1 MNPLAKYRERTR
13 EKLLS
18 DFGAFCRRAWKEIEP
33 GKPLEWSWHHEYVA
47 EHLMLCYEREIT
59 RLIVTMPPRGLK
71 SKLISVFFGAWVW
84 AKSPHQSLILT
95 SYSDSLSEELNMA
108 RRTLLQS
115 AWFQQTFPGKVR
127 FTADQNRREKFKN
140 TAGGQSVATS
150 VEGVLTGLGADYLLV
165 DDILSPQQS
174 YSDLERNNANRFF
187 DSTLRSRLNDP
198 MTGVIIIV
206 CQRLH
211 EADLVGHVMEA
222 EPGVWTHVNLPLECE
237 QDEEIVFPLS
247 GRVVHRKQGELL
259 HPQRWPKAWVEKQ
272 KKTVGPFIWS
282 AQFQQRPAPAG
293 GAIFKSEWFQHYKKE
308 PDKGTTIISLDT
320 AFSVKKTADYSAAS
334 VWTAHDGRYYLR
346 FVWRERV
353 AYPQLKA
360 MVEELSDVW
369 APDAILIEEKASGQ
383 SLVQSLRE
391 ETSLPIVG
399 IPVDSDK
406 TSRAHSVTALFSAG
420 RVHFPEDAPWLPVF
434 LHELELFPASAY
446 DDQVDTTT
454 QALRYLRSQQ
464 VDGQLTWIAVAKQKA
479 EEWTRGIFTPKKQ
492 PRYLDVPGRI
502 QGDVKETGIPSSC
515 MHCGS
520 YKLESCGTGQST
532 RLHCLTC
539 GRYSWG
545 ELMKYPC
552 PKCSDKLTG
561 LVGGGKWRCNAC
573 GFHFVPGVTDPEI
586 LKTEDPEH
594 VHRWRTIPGGFFR
607 CDDCSETRPISGLAP
622 KKTIPGPSRKEY
634 VAQSSLDSK
643 FGLSWG
649 RFGRRR

>member
-1 MNPLAKYRERTR
+1 MNPLEKYRERTR

-33 GKPLEWSWHHEYVA
+33 GKALEWSWHHELVSEY
-47 EHLMLCYEREIT
+47 LMLCYEREIT
-59 RLIVTMPPRGLK
+59 RIIFTMPPRGLK

-115 AWFQQTFPGKVR
+115 AWYQTTFPGKVQ
-127 FTADQNRREKFKN
+127 FTADQNRREKYRN

-198 MTGVIIIV
+198 MTGVIVIV

-211 EADLVGHVMEA
+211 EADLVGHVTEA

-247 GRVVHRKQGELL
+247 GRVVHRKQGDLL
-259 HPQRWPKAWVEKQ
+259 HPARWPKAWVEKQ
-272 KKTVGPFIWS
+272 KRTVGPFIWAS
-282 AQFQQRPAPAG
+282 QFQQRPAPSG
-293 GAIFKSEWFQHYKKE
+293 GAIFKNEWFQTYRKE

-320 AFSVKKTADYSAAS
+320 AFSIKKTADYSAAS

-353 AYPQLKA
+353 AYPDLKR
-360 MVEELSDVW
+360 MVEELADVW
-369 APDAILIEEKASGQ
+369 MPDAVLVEEKASGQ
-383 SLVQSLRE
+383 SLLQSLRQ

-399 IPVDSDK
+399 IQVDTDK
-406 TSRAHSVTALFSAG
+406 TMRAHSVTALFSAG
-420 RVHFPEDAPWLPVF
+420 RVYFPEDAPWLPTY
-434 LHELELFPASAY
+434 LHELELFPATAF
-446 DDQVDTTT
+446 DDMVDTTT

-464 VDGQLTWIAVAKQKA
+464 SDGRLTFVETMKAHAADWLRGVFTRKKKSTDRPTAVAEEPVIVTVTVDQAKVYTEGHPPPICPHPSCKNPCTFLQRDSEGIWHIHCRQCGRVDGMDSS
-479 EEWTRGIFTPKKQ
+479 
-492 PRYLDVPGRI
+492 LDLLPADR
-502 QGDVKETGIPSSC
+502 
-515 MHCGS
+515 MHCGGRLQIVS
-520 YKLESCGTGQST
+520 GTYRCQNCAKTWPLNGSNPNPVRGATKAQAEAF
-532 RLHCLTC
+532 R
-539 GRYSWG
+539 
-545 ELMKYPC
+545 
-552 PKCSDKLTG
+552 
-561 LVGGGKWRCNAC
+561 GGNALRVNI
-573 GFHFVPGVTDPEI
+573 GFKNTF
-586 LKTEDPEH
+586 
-594 VHRWRTIPGGFFR
+594 
-607 CDDCSETRPISGLAP
+607 
-622 KKTIPGPSRKEY
+622 
-634 VAQSSLDSK
+634 
-643 FGLSWG
+643 G
-649 RFGRRR
+649 RFGSGG

>member
-1 MNPLAKYRERTR
+1 MNPLQRYREKAR

-33 GKPLEWSWHHEYVA
+33 GKALEWSWHHEYVA

-115 AWFQQTFPGKVR
+115 AWFQQTFPGKVQ
-127 FTADQNRREKFKN
+127 FTADQNRREKFRN

-150 VEGVLTGLGADYLLV
+150 VEGVLTGLGADYLLI

-198 MTGVIIIV
+198 MTGVIVVV

-211 EADLVGHVMEA
+211 EADLVGHVTEA

-247 GRVVHRKQGELL
+247 ARVVHRKQGDLL
-259 HPQRWPKAWVEKQ
+259 HPQRWPESWVKKTKA
-272 KKTVGPFIWS
+272 TVGPFIWS

-293 GAIFKSEWFQHYKKE
+293 GAIFKNEWFQSYKKE
-308 PDKGTTIISLDT
+308 PDKGTTVISLDT
-320 AFSVKKTADYSAAS
+320 AFSVKKTADYSVAS

-353 AYPQLKA
+353 AYPDLKR
-360 MVEELSDVW
+360 MVEELADVW
-369 APDAILIEEKASGQ
+369 MPDAVLVEEKASGQ
-383 SLVQSLRE
+383 SLLQSLKQ

-399 IPVDSDK
+399 IPVDTDK
-406 TSRAHSVTALFSAG
+406 VSRAHSVTALFSAG
-420 RVHFPEDAPWLPVF
+420 RVHFPEDAPWLPTF

-464 VDGQLTWIAVAKQKA
+464 SDGRLTWIDTAKEKA
-479 EEWTRGIFTPKKQ
+479 ADWARGIFSKRKTANGKAAAAET
-492 PRYLDVPGRI
+492 
-502 QGDVKETGIPSSC
+502 KETAIPSSC

-532 RLHCLTC
+532 RLHCLSC
-539 GRYSWG
+539 GKYSWG
-545 ELMKYPC
+545 ELVKYPC
-552 PKCSDKLTG
+552 PKCGDKLTEP
-561 LVGGGKWRCNAC
+561 VPGGGKWRCKAC
-573 GFHFVPGVTDPEI
+573 GYHFTPGVDESEEEQLGCAPGCAGFVRQPAGGRIKCGNCGRYHTPSPVAVGW
-586 LKTEDPEH
+586 T
-594 VHRWRTIPGGFFR
+594 RTQYENR
-607 CDDCSETRPISGLAP
+607 R
-622 KKTIPGPSRKEY
+622 KK
-634 VAQSSLDSK
+634 
-643 FGLSWG
+643 FWN
-649 RFGRRR
+649 